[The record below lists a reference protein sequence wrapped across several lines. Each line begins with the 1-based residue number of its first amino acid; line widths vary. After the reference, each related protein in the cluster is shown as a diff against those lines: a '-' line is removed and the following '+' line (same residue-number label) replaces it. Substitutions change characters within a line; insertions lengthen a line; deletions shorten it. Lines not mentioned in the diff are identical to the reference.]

1 MNRASIKSG
10 RQSSAHEAPDE
21 SGPSRRLWKTKWA
34 VIGLALS
41 VAGFAVLVNSRPFRK
56 FFEPDHAARDAVIR
70 GQELLKQGRPRQAL
84 AIISGIRE
92 EGPWKADL
100 LTIRGLALST
110 LGEVEP
116 SRVALES
123 SLAIQPKQP
132 MAAKVLSAIY
142 FSRSENVKAI
152 ELLERAAAIDPD
164 DFRPWYA
171 IGEAFVRLGQ
181 PEDAATAFRHALD
194 RKPTHVESRIGLLG
208 SLLVIRPPE
217 ESSHLLGELLQ
228 TRPDD
233 PKVQVLAAWHARALG
248 QADRALEHAGKAV
261 ELDPNLLEAIVIR
274 AQLNRVA
281 GKSRLA
287 LADAERAV
295 ELDPNNLPGLNLLA
309 QLQASMGQ
317 TEMARATFDR
327 HRKVLERLR
336 ADPQVDPGDREAA
349 RGSGA
354 TLEARASGRRGG
366 YHESGDQQLRSRT
379 RARSSMSTGHRRT
392 PGPGIG
398 GAEEWLLSA
407 SILIPV
413 LDDRALTGRKCHLPS
428 GVVEWHARRWS
439 RRLALRPGKD
449 RMLRDW

>member
-1 MNRASIKSG
+1 VNRVAGEARAMNRASIQSG
-10 RQSSAHEAPDE
+10 RQSSAHEAPNA
-21 SGPSRRLWKTKWA
+21 SGTLRRSWRTKWA

-56 FFEPDHAARDAVIR
+56 FFEPGHAARDAVIR
-70 GQELLKQGRPRQAL
+70 GQELLKHGRPRQAL
-84 AIISGIRE
+84 AVISGIRDG
-92 EGPWKADL
+92 GPWKADL
-100 LTIRGLALST
+100 LTIKGLALST

-123 SLAIQPKQP
+123 SLAIQPRQP

-274 AQLNRVA
+274 AQLNHVA

-287 LADAERAV
+287 LADTERAV

-317 TEMARATFDR
+317 AEMARATFDR
-327 HRKVLERLR
+327 HRKVLERAELIRKLTLDIEKRPEDPEPRWKLGQSAAEGGITNLAISNFEAALALDPRCQPAIQGLR
-336 ADPQVDPGDREAA
+336 ALGSEVRKSGSSLPQ
-349 RGSGA
+349 
-354 TLEARASGRRGG
+354 
-366 YHESGDQQLRSRT
+366 
-379 RARSSMSTGHRRT
+379 SSSLSLTI
-392 PGPGIG
+392 GP
-398 GAEEWLLSA
+398 
-407 SILIPV
+407 
-413 LDDRALTGRKCHLPS
+413 
-428 GVVEWHARRWS
+428 
-439 RRLALRPGKD
+439 
-449 RMLRDW
+449 